1 MSEPWAMIEPWYWAN
16 WAVVLSSLMAGV
28 LVSVLGRRLSPFWS
42 IVNVMAIALYLC
54 SCLATVL
61 SSIHLEQD
69 IMLAGLQLG
78 IAVAILVVSSY
89 RLHLLGVVIF
99 VAGSGGMA
107 IVRIIATMAHPLS
120 AYDLGI
126 LMLDAVSVGFLITLW
141 PYVHAELRHMG
152 AMAHRYSLL
161 QGCRADKI
169 GV

>member
-1 MSEPWAMIEPWYWAN
+1 MIEPSSMIAPWYWAN

-28 LVSVLGRRLSPFWS
+28 LVTVLGRRLSPFWY
-42 IVNVMAIALYLC
+42 IVNVMAIAVYLC

-61 SSIHLEQD
+61 SSIDLEQD

-99 VAGSGGMA
+99 VAGSAGMA
-107 IVRIIATMAHPLS
+107 LFRIVATMAHPLT

-126 LMLDAVSVGFLITLW
+126 LMLDAVSICFLIMLW
-141 PYVHAELRHMG
+141 PYVHVELRHMG
-152 AMAHRYSLL
+152 MAAHRYGLR
-161 QGCRADKI
+161 QQAGAP
-169 GV
+169 

>member
-1 MSEPWAMIEPWYWAN
+1 MSEPWSMIAPWYWAN

-28 LVSVLGRRLSPFWS
+28 LVTVLGRRLSPFWY
-42 IVNVMAIALYLC
+42 IVNVLAIALYLC

-61 SSIHLEQD
+61 SSIHLEED

-78 IAVAILVVSSY
+78 IAVAILVVTSY

-107 IVRIIATMAHPLS
+107 LFRIVATMAHPLS
-120 AYDLGI
+120 AYDLGV
-126 LMLDAVSVGFLITLW
+126 LMLDVVSVGFLIALW

-152 AMAHRYSLL
+152 ALAHRYSLL
-161 QGCRADKI
+161 QERQAD
-169 GV
+169 